1 MSTENTRKKLL
12 LHYEKYPAL
21 EVQDLFKYLFHSTFG
36 CEHLISSLER
46 VTEYLGREANEV
58 TESGTDATEELDGE
72 YVRLHLGCLGLGLR
86 IQTLA
91 RIFYLSAKKEPE
103 GKKKLEEKL
112 RVARE
117 MVREGTLPL
126 SAAEFDSLAD
136 EWRNMGYPAIHH
148 SDTFRELYHPH
159 YRVIARKYAELL
171 PTLCRIDT
179 AISKGKSEVTITG
192 DARVHEA
199 LRQIFCGGG
208 DLPWDGD
215 DRLSISA
222 EKKRCDLSA
231 DDIYIKVKI
240 KG

>member
-36 CEHLISSLER
+36 CEHFIFSLER

-58 TESGTDATEELDGE
+58 TKSGRDAIEELDGE

-103 GKKKLEEKL
+103 GKKRLEEKL

-126 SAAEFDSLAD
+126 SASEFDSLAD

-148 SDTFRELYHPH
+148 SDTFREQYHPH

-171 PTLCRIDT
+171 PGLCEIDSAVLKGKT
-179 AISKGKSEVTITG
+179 AILISGGQEVYNMLKEIYY
-192 DARVHEA
+192 
-199 LRQIFCGGG
+199 GGG
-208 DLPWDGD
+208 DLPWQGDG
-215 DRLSISA
+215 RLSIIA
-222 EKKRCDLSA
+222 EEDRKNKP
-231 DDIYIKVKI
+231 DIAACIKVVF
-240 KG
+240 

>member
-58 TESGTDATEELDGE
+58 TESGRDATEELDGE

-103 GKKKLEEKL
+103 GIKRLEEKL
-112 RVARE
+112 SVARE

-148 SDTFRELYHPH
+148 SNTFREQYHPH

-171 PTLCRIDT
+171 PGLCEIDS
-179 AISKGKSEVTITG
+179 AVLKGKTTILISGGREVYNMLREIYYGG
-192 DARVHEA
+192 D
-199 LRQIFCGGG
+199 
-208 DLPWDGD
+208 DLPWQGDG
-215 DRLSISA
+215 RLSIIA
-222 EKKRCDLSA
+222 EEDCKNKP
-231 DDIYIKVKI
+231 DIATYIKVVF
-240 KG
+240 

>member
-46 VTEYLGREANEV
+46 VTEYLSREVNEV
-58 TESGTDATEELDGE
+58 TESGRDAIEELDGE

-103 GKKKLEEKL
+103 GKKRLEEKL

-148 SDTFRELYHPH
+148 SNTFRELYHPH

-171 PTLCRIDT
+171 PGLCEIDSAVLKGKT
-179 AISKGKSEVTITG
+179 AILISGGREVYNMLKEIYY
-192 DARVHEA
+192 
-199 LRQIFCGGG
+199 GGG
-208 DLPWDGD
+208 DLPWQGDG
-215 DRLSISA
+215 RLSIIT
-222 EKKRCDLSA
+222 EEDRKNKP
-231 DDIYIKVKI
+231 DIAAYIKVVF
-240 KG
+240 